1 MALNISF
8 ISNKLINALKC
19 MFAVIEIILWG
30 NNVLREGHNSSS
42 LFLKKKKK
50 KYCFLLHLILV
61 GLVGD
66 IYYLLLIFYASP
78 VPAVN
83 MY

>member
-50 KYCFLLHLILV
+50 
-61 GLVGD
+61 
-66 IYYLLLIFYASP
+66 
-78 VPAVN
+78 
-83 MY
+83 

>member
-50 KYCFLLHLILV
+50 IVFLV
-61 GLVGD
+61 TSYFGRAGG
-66 IYYLLLIFYASP
+66 
-78 VPAVN
+78 
-83 MY
+83 